1 MKKEHKEIIAGS
13 VAALIIIVLIGF
25 VSFEKL
31 GTFNFVK
38 AGIGFAQIQFT
49 DTDYVE
55 IQKSPRIV
63 LVKDGDSSRQ
73 EFMAMLE
80 SEGYDYD
87 YEAQMGSSHT
97 FKKGSETQHVIS
109 HHNGYFTRWTWNE

>member
-1 MKKEHKEIIAGS
+1 MKKELKEIIAGS

-25 VSFEKL
+25 VSFEKFD
-31 GTFNFVK
+31 TFNFVR
-38 AGIGFAQIQFT
+38 AGIGFARIQLT

-63 LVKDGDSSRQ
+63 LVKDGGSSHK

-80 SEGYDYD
+80 AEGYEYD
-87 YEAQMGSSHT
+87 YEAQMGSSHIL
-97 FKKGSETQHVIS
+97 KKDGGTERVMS
-109 HHNGYFTRWTWNE
+109 HSNGYFTRWTWNE